1 VDAPPVQDAPA
12 GRRVNRA
19 PAAWGAAIA
28 AAVAATI
35 AGKDQVVAQ
44 VAAHGVFLFAMAAAA
59 EAIVPGLLRRRTVLP
74 LALLYAVTFSID
86 RRALTHLDYVFNAD
100 CARYLY
106 EAASGR
112 IQARHL
118 GIPVVTFAPA
128 AVGRWL
134 GVPGLGREVGIAET
148 AAAGALTVAACGELV
163 ARLGPRR
170 WPVAG
175 VTALLAGSLAIWS
188 LSSMIETFAWSAL
201 MLVLT
206 LHALA
211 SWIELPDPR
220 RAATIGLLVLAALG
234 FSLENAYLI
243 AIVAA
248 GAAAARPRGIG
259 RVLRDGTI
267 AIAIPALGLAAWIP
281 LAARAQ
287 GPEFFATWGDQKF
300 ARPAEGLVENL
311 GHFTAEYLDL
321 GRLARPSAHLETAW
335 RVGVMS
341 VRGQPGE
348 APERYP
354 LFVSRALAVRP
365 GNLAYVA
372 LVLALAAL
380 ALPGLVRLARD
391 GPAAGGGLVAAA
403 GAVLAVRHLFTV
415 AYAPTQSLLFSPP
428 SLVAAAFLLGAG
440 LLLEPGK
447 SSSRDRTARAAMALL
462 VALVVGTNAFYLVE
476 IQTRPDAPWLESP
489 AAPVPASASVSP
501 TAIK

>member
-1 VDAPPVQDAPA
+1 MDAPPVQDPSA
-12 GRRVNRA
+12 GRRVSRA
-19 PAAWGAAIA
+19 PAALGAAIA
-28 AAVAATI
+28 AAVAASLV
-35 AGKDQVVAQ
+35 GKDQVAAQ
-44 VAAHGVFLFAMAAAA
+44 AALHGVFLIALAAAA
-59 EAIVPGLLRRRTVLP
+59 EAIVPGLLRRRMVVP
-74 LALLYAVTFSID
+74 LALVYAVTFAID

-112 IQARHL
+112 IQVRHL

-134 GVPGLGREVGIAET
+134 GRPALGREVAIAET
-148 AAAGALTVAACGELV
+148 AAAGALMVAACGELI
-163 ARLGPRR
+163 ARVGARR

-211 SWIELPDPR
+211 SWLELPGSR
-220 RAATIGLLVLAALG
+220 GAATIGLLLLASLG
-234 FSLENAYLI
+234 FSLENAYLV

-248 GAAAARPRGIG
+248 GVAAARPRDIG
-259 RVLRDGTI
+259 RVLRDGAI

-287 GPEFFATWGDQKF
+287 GPGFFATWGDQKF
-300 ARPAEGLVENL
+300 ARPAEDLVENL
-311 GHFTAEYLDL
+311 EHFTAEYLDL
-321 GRLARPSAHLETAW
+321 GRLVHPSAHSETAW

-348 APERYP
+348 ASDRYP
-354 LFVSRALAVRP
+354 LFVSRALAMRP

-372 LVLALAAL
+372 LVLVLAAM
-380 ALPGLVRLARD
+380 ALPGLVLLARD
-391 GPAAGGGLVAAA
+391 GQAPVRGLLAAA
-403 GAVLAVRHLFTV
+403 GAVLLVRHLFTV

-428 SLVAAAFLLGAG
+428 SLVAAAILLGVG
-440 LLLEPGK
+440 LLRAPGDGPW
-447 SSSRDRTARAAMALL
+447 RNRTAGAAMALL

-476 IQTRPDAPWLESP
+476 IQTRPDAPWREESP
-489 AAPVPASASVSP
+489 SVSP
-501 TAIK
+501 TAIR